1 MELSLAKG
9 GMLRLKD
16 ARDMVIEVRKGA
28 LWITEEGDTRDYYV
42 AKGDWLRVDCDGLT
56 IAHALERTSVT
67 ISRAAPAEQEP
78 LWSRVRRAVLQPIAE
93 TAS

>member
-42 AKGDWLRVDCDGLT
+42 ARGDWLRVDRDGLT
-56 IAHALERTSVT
+56 LAHALEHTSVT
-67 ISRAAPAEQEP
+67 ISRAAKVA
-78 LWSRVRRAVLQPIAE
+78 A
-93 TAS
+93 